1 MEAEELR
8 QDWSLD
14 LTTADAHGRVWHF
27 DNGRKKQLG
36 VGVRNGSGS
45 GNACPA
51 PAPGS
56 RERPRRARNF
66 PPKGRHGVR

>member
-27 DNGRKKQLG
+27 DK
-36 VGVRNGSGS
+36 
-45 GNACPA
+45 ADC
-51 PAPGS
+51 
-56 RERPRRARNF
+56 RARCR
-66 PPKGRHGVR
+66 KLVRDLFY